1 MEILE
6 NISEDEMIAI
16 FLKAEINSSRFSKFI
31 LDILRNDGKERD
43 IVTNPNTNSRED
55 NEYRRSI
62 LERYRGFSSKTL
74 LFNGFPSN
82 VGWKRVSLS
91 KDELK
96 DIKFIKENYWI
107 ALSNNSRLVP
117 DAVKNIRKGIE
128 VFGKSNEVFF
138 ETAKALEKGEK
149 LPPMILVTTGEKL
162 PLVALE
168 GNLRLGAYHLKPE
181 NIPGQL
187 EAIVG
192 YSPQLIEWVF
202 Y

>member
-1 MEILE
+1 
-6 NISEDEMIAI
+6 MIVI

-31 LDILRNDGKERD
+31 LNILRNDGKERD
-43 IVTNPNTNSRED
+43 IVTSPNTNSRED

-62 LERYRGFSSKTL
+62 LERYRGFSSKTR

-82 VGWKRVSLS
+82 IDWKKVSLS

-96 DIKFIKENYWI
+96 DVKFIKENYWI
-107 ALSNNSRLVP
+107 ALSSGSRLAS
-117 DAVKNIRKGIE
+117 DAVKNIRKGTE
-128 VFGKSNEVFF
+128 VFGKSNEAFF
-138 ETAKALEKGEK
+138 EAAKALERGEK
-149 LPPMILVTTGEKL
+149 LPPMILVTTGERM

-181 NIPGQL
+181 NIPSQL
-187 EAIVG
+187 EVVVG
-192 YSPQLIEWVF
+192 YSPQFREWVF